1 MTVKK
6 FFEKSACST
15 RLMTTR
21 RVMALQKAIDKV
33 FPNCS
38 IMSQPL
44 FYVTHPDDEVLTL
57 EIPILNKMPNAKKV
71 FKIMARFEIDFDAE
85 YSKAMKD
92 VEVALI
98 EYIKE
103 NSDYNDYMDN
113 LYGID

>member
-6 FFEKSACST
+6 FFGNSGYT

-21 RVMALQKAIDKV
+21 RAMILQEAINKV

-38 IMSQPL
+38 IISQPC
-44 FYVTHPDDEVLTL
+44 FYITHPDDEVLTL
-57 EIPILNKMPNAKKV
+57 EVPIHNKIPGTNKAY
-71 FKIMARFEIDFDAE
+71 KIMARFEIDFDAS
-85 YSKAMKD
+85 YHKAMKD

-98 EYIKE
+98 EHIKE
-103 NSDYNDYMDN
+103 NSDYDDYVDN